1 MSSIALRKAVQV
13 AVEILPGHR
22 EQNLEMHERATG
34 IDLLR
39 MLGLAPDAHILVR
52 DDVPIAG
59 DDVLVNGDRVRVIA
73 VVSGGLGE

>member
-1 MSSIALRKAVQV
+1 MQV

-39 MLGLAPDAHILVR
+39 TLGLAPDAHILVR
-52 DDVPIAG
+52 GDVPIAG

-73 VVSGGLGE
+73 VVSGGLVE